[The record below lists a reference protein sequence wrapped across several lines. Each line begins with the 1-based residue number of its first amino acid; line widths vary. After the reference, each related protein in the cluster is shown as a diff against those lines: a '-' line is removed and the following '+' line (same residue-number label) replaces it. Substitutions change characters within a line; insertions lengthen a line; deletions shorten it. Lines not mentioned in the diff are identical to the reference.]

1 MGKYSVHGSAEFDAL
16 IDAHMER
23 IAEVVYGSI
32 YSKHWKA
39 LVLFGGYGRGEGTP
53 LIQGSGV
60 RSQGSEVGGQ
70 GSDVEQP
77 FNDYGFL
84 VVTNLLDPLVK
95 RSLKKMGNTLSEEL
109 GLLVVLRPCLERS
122 LKRSDFT
129 LSNYEIKQ
137 GHRVVRGD
145 ENILSKMPDIPP
157 DRIPLS
163 EGTRLL
169 MNRGKRLLEMKQRMS
184 SGKPLTHEEH
194 HLFIKYIFKAHLAFG
209 DCALLL
215 RGVYDIST
223 AVRKKRIEEIALN
236 SLPEGRDIAGAY
248 RRAIDFKDRAC
259 FRPLETVNL
268 HVWLDETVRH
278 FKEVFLWYERRRL
291 NRKFRSP
298 KKYAH
303 AFPNLG
309 KEGAALSNAAHNLRA
324 FGPLGPAALF
334 SHPRLRLYAALPLL
348 LATHTNH
355 EEIRWILHSHQSTL
369 EGLCEE
375 FDSLHQKFS

>member
-1 MGKYSVHGSAEFDAL
+1 MGKYSVHGSPKFDAL
-16 IDAHMER
+16 IDAHMEH
-23 IAEVVYGSI
+23 IAEVVYRSI

-53 LIQGSGV
+53 QIDSNGEEL
-60 RSQGSEVGGQ
+60 
-70 GSDVEQP
+70 P

-95 RSLKKMGNTLSEEL
+95 RSLKKMRKALSEEL

-129 LSNYEIKQ
+129 LSNYEIKR
-137 GHRVVRGD
+137 GHRVIRGD
-145 ENILSKMPDIPP
+145 KNILSKMPNISP
-157 DRIPLS
+157 DQIPLS

-169 MNRGKRLLEMKQRMS
+169 MNRGKRLLDMKLRMS

-215 RGVYDIST
+215 RGAYDSST
-223 AVRKKRIEEIALN
+223 AIKRKRIEEIALN
-236 SLPEGRDIAGAY
+236 GLSDGRGIAGIY
-248 RRAIDFKDRAC
+248 RRAIDFKERAY
-259 FRPLETVNL
+259 FQPLETVNL
-268 HVWLDETVRH
+268 HVWLDETIQR
-278 FKEVFLWYERRRL
+278 FKEVFLWHERRRL

-309 KEGAALSNAAHNLRA
+309 NEGSALKNAANNLRA
-324 FGPLGPAALF
+324 FGLLAPAALF

-355 EEIRWILHSHQSTL
+355 DEIRWVLHSNQSTL

-375 FDSLHQKFS
+375 FDSLHRKFS